1 MVPVYG
7 ENSAVGRARQ
17 SHNGSIGVLGN
28 RVQTVE
34 GELLELEGFCKITA
48 TALLDGHVMTA
59 AGPEEQLSY

>member
-1 MVPVYG
+1 M
-7 ENSAVGRARQ
+7 GRVRQ
-17 SHNGSIGVLGN
+17 SHNGSIGILGN

-59 AGPEEQLSY
+59 AGPEVQLSY